1 MSLKAKRFI
10 GTFFTHTII
19 IFFAILMLYPIIWL
33 FMKSFTPNNEI
44 FSNVTGLIPTNFTF
58 ENYAAGFMPKGTL
71 SKSFLYYMGNSIG
84 LSLAVVAFNAIS
96 CSMAAYAFAR
106 VKFALRNIWFGVV
119 LITLMLPY
127 HVIVI
132 PRYILFNNMGLIN
145 MRDVAG
151 MNLNFLYLPLT
162 LPKLFATDAFF
173 IFLLVQFMRGI
184 PKDLDESATLDGC
197 GKIGIYF
204 RIIIPLS
211 TAALVTTALFSFLWT
226 WDDYFS
232 QLLYILDSARNTVPI
247 ALRSFI
253 ANDSVSNWGA
263 SLAMSVLSIIPCF
276 ILFFSMQKYFV
287 QGITTTGL
295 KG

>member
-1 MSLKAKRFI
+1 MNSQTKRLI
-10 GTFFTHTII
+10 GKSITHLII
-19 IFFAILMLYPIIWL
+19 LFFAVLMLYPIIWL
-33 FMKSFTPNNEI
+33 FMKSFTPNEEI
-44 FSNVTGLIPTNFTF
+44 FSNITALIPQRFTF
-58 ENYAAGFMPKGTL
+58 ENYVAGFMPQGTL
-71 SKSFLYYMGNSIG
+71 SRSFLYYMGNSIG
-84 LSLAVVAFNAIS
+84 LSLATVVFNVIS

-106 VKFALRNIWFGVV
+106 IQFKFRGFWFSIV
-119 LITLMLPY
+119 LVTLMLPY
-127 HVIVI
+127 HVITI

-184 PKDLDESATLDGC
+184 PRDLDESATLDGC
-197 GKIGIYF
+197 GRIGIYF

-211 TAALVTTALFSFLWT
+211 TAALVTTGLFSFLWT
-226 WDDYFS
+226 WDDYFN

-253 ANDSVSNWGA
+253 ASDSVSNWGA
-263 SLAMSVLSIIPCF
+263 SLAMSVLSIVPCF
-276 ILFFSMQKYFV
+276 ILFFTMQRHFV

>member
-1 MSLKAKRFI
+1 MHIRTKRYI
-10 GTFFTHTII
+10 GKFFTHLII
-19 IFFAILMLYPIIWL
+19 IFFAVLMLYPIIWL
-33 FMKSFTPNNEI
+33 FMKSFTPNDEI
-44 FSNVTGLIPTNFTF
+44 FSNITALVPEHFTF
-58 ENYAAGFMPKGTL
+58 ENYTAGFIPKGTL
-71 SKSFLYYMGNSIG
+71 GKSFLYYMGNSMG
-84 LSLAVVAFNAIS
+84 LSLAVVVFNAIS

-106 VKFALRNIWFGVV
+106 IRFKFRNIWFAIVM
-119 LITLMLPY
+119 ITLMLPY

-145 MRDVAG
+145 MRDVGG

-253 ANDSVSNWGA
+253 ASDSVSNWGA

>member
-1 MSLKAKRFI
+1 MRLHSKKIIGKAI
-10 GTFFTHTII
+10 AHLVI

-33 FMKSFTPNNEI
+33 FMKSFTPNEEI
-44 FSNVTGLIPTNFTF
+44 FSNITALFPKHLTLD
-58 ENYAAGFMPKGTL
+58 NYVAGFMPQGTL
-71 SKSFLYYMGNSIG
+71 SNSFLYYMGNSLY
-84 LSLAVVAFNAIS
+84 LSLVTVVFNLIS

-106 VKFALRNIWFGVV
+106 IRFKFRGFLFSIV

-197 GKIGIYF
+197 GKVGIYL
-204 RIIIPLS
+204 RIIMPLS
-211 TAALVTTALFSFLWT
+211 SAALVTTGLFSFLWT

-232 QLLYILDSARNTVPI
+232 QLLYILDSSRNTVPI

-253 ANDSVSNWGA
+253 ASDSVSNWGA

-276 ILFFSMQKYFV
+276 ILFFAMQKHFV
-287 QGITTTGL
+287 QGISTTGL

>member
-1 MSLKAKRFI
+1 MHVRTKRYI
-10 GTFFTHTII
+10 GKFFTHIII
-19 IFFAILMLYPIIWL
+19 IFFAVLMLYPIIWL
-33 FMKSFTPNNEI
+33 FMKSFTPNDEI
-44 FSNVTGLIPTNFTF
+44 FSNITALIPEHFTF

-71 SKSFLYYMGNSIG
+71 GKSFLYYMGNSMG
-84 LSLAVVAFNAIS
+84 LSLAVVVFNAVS

-106 VKFALRNIWFGVV
+106 IRFKFRNIWFAVV
-119 LITLMLPY
+119 MVTLMLPY

-162 LPKLFATDAFF
+162 LPKLFATDSFF

-197 GKIGIYF
+197 GKVGIYF

-253 ANDSVSNWGA
+253 ASDSVSNWGA

>member
-1 MSLKAKRFI
+1 MQVRTKRYI
-10 GTFFTHTII
+10 GKFFTHLII
-19 IFFAILMLYPIIWL
+19 IFFAVLMLYPIIWL
-33 FMKSFTPNNEI
+33 FMKSFTPNDEI
-44 FSNVTGLIPTNFTF
+44 FSNITALVPEHFTF
-58 ENYAAGFMPKGTL
+58 ENYTAGFIPKGTL
-71 SKSFLYYMGNSIG
+71 GKSFLYYMGNSMG
-84 LSLAVVAFNAIS
+84 LSLAVVVFNAAS

-106 VKFALRNIWFGVV
+106 IRFKFRNIWFAVV
-119 LITLMLPY
+119 MITLMLPY

-162 LPKLFATDAFF
+162 LPKLFATDSFF

-197 GKIGIYF
+197 GKVGIYF

-253 ANDSVSNWGA
+253 ASDSVSNWGA